1 MPLSWNEI
9 KARAAAFVN
18 EWAPI
23 VIGAD
28 KAPAA
33 REEAD
38 AQSFQ
43 IEFFNIFGVDRKKVA
58 IFEDKVKLYRDRQ
71 QGLFDGAPPGTGY
84 IDLLW
89 KGRILIEMKSP
100 GKDLEHA
107 YEQAKSYALALD
119 KKDFPKA
126 ILICDFVNFH
136 YYNLLEDGKL
146 YRFQLSELP
155 ENIELFGDLAGYKEI
170 DPFKR
175 WDPVNIEAAV
185 KMGELHNRLKEIGYS
200 GHQLEL
206 YLVRLMFCLFAD
218 DTGIFEPP
226 NIFNKYII
234 ERTSEDGSD
243 LAMHIQKIFEVLN
256 KPKDKRLKTIDEQL
270 NLFPYVNGHLFE
282 EQLEC
287 ADFDRPM
294 RDTLINSCTL
304 DWSKISPAIFGAMFQ
319 SVMNDDERHDI
330 GAHYTSE
337 ENILKLIHPL
347 FLDGLR
353 DEFDKIKKLSQALRR
368 ERLVKFHD
376 KLASLTFFDPA
387 CGCGNFLVISYRE
400 LRLLELEVLELLL
413 GKDRVF
419 DIHGEIKVNV
429 NQFYGIEIEEFPA
442 QIAQVAL
449 WLVDHQMNLLVRE
462 RFGTYFVRIPL
473 TAAASIH
480 NTNALTT
487 DWETVIPKSEL
498 SYILGNPP
506 FLGSKVMS
514 DSQRKEVTAIF
525 SGVKNG
531 AILDYVT
538 CWYKKAAQYIQ
549 GTEIEVAFVSTNS
562 ICQGEQVPI
571 LWPELMNKHGIKINF
586 AHQTFKW
593 SNEARGKAAVYCVII
608 GFSLADREEKKIYQ
622 YATVTG
628 EPAETSAKQINAY
641 LVDFDMIFIISR
653 SKPLCNVPPMNFG
666 NMPLDGG
673 HLLLSDS
680 EKEDFIK
687 KEPKAETYIK
697 PLISAREFL
706 NGMRR
711 WCIWLV
717 DADPADLRK
726 MPEVLKRVE
735 AVKNFRLASI
745 APSTRNHAAT
755 PSLFRDRNH
764 PDYFIV
770 VPRVSSET
778 RKYIPMGFFD
788 HNSIASDTC
797 MIIPNGTA
805 YHFGILTST
814 MHMAWMRYVC
824 GRLKSDYRYSKDI
837 VYNNF
842 PWPNP
847 TEKQKETIEKAA
859 QEILETRAKF
869 PNASLADLYDP
880 VAMPPALT
888 KAHQKLDKAVE
899 AAYSRSFVD
908 DGQRVAFLFE
918 LYQKIS
924 GELFVERKRGKRG

>member
-9 KARAAAFVN
+9 KARAAAFVLD
-18 EWAPI
+18 WK
-23 VIGAD
+23 D
-28 KAPAA
+28 KAPSA

-58 IFEDKVKLYRDRQ
+58 VFENKVKLYRDRQ
-71 QGLFDGAPPGTGY
+71 GLFADSASPSGY

-89 KGRILIEMKSP
+89 KGHILIEMKSP
-100 GKDLEHA
+100 GKDLEKA
-107 YEQAKSYALALD
+107 FEQAKGYALALD

-136 YYNLLEDGKL
+136 YYNLLEDGKR
-146 YRFQLSELP
+146 YRFQLAQLP
-155 ENIELFGDLAGYKEI
+155 EHIELFGDLAGYREI
-170 DPFKR
+170 DPFKS

-185 KMGELHNRLKEIGYS
+185 KMGELHNRLREIGYS
-200 GHQLEL
+200 DHQLEL

-226 NIFNKYII
+226 NLFNRYIM
-234 ERTSEDGSD
+234 ERTAEDGSD
-243 LAMHIQKIFEVLN
+243 LAMHLQRIFEVLN
-256 KPKDKRLKTIDEQL
+256 EPKDQRLQNIDEQL
-270 NLFPYVNGHLFE
+270 NQFPYINGQLFNE
-282 EQLEC
+282 TIKT
-287 ADFDRPM
+287 AAFDRPM
-294 RDTLINSCTL
+294 RDTLIECCTL

-337 ENILKLIHPL
+337 ENILKVIRPL

-353 DEFDKIKKLSQALRR
+353 DEFAKIKKLTPGSRR
-368 ERLVKFHD
+368 ERLIGFHD
-376 KLASLTFFDPA
+376 RLASLTFFDPA

-413 GKDRVF
+413 GQEKVLDV
-419 DIHGEIKVNV
+419 DTEIKVNV

-462 RFGTYFVRIPL
+462 RFGVYFVRIPL
-473 TAAASIH
+473 TASASIH
-480 NTNALTT
+480 HGNALAL
-487 DWETVIPKSEL
+487 DWESIIVKTEL

-506 FLGSKVMS
+506 FLGSKVMNEL
-514 DSQRKEVTAIF
+514 QRKEVTTIF
-525 SGVKNG
+525 QGVKNC

-538 CWYKKAAQYIQ
+538 CWYKKAAEYIQ
-549 GTEIEVAFVSTNS
+549 GTDIEVAFVSTNS
-562 ICQGEQVPI
+562 ICQGEQVPV
-571 LWPELMNKHGIKINF
+571 LWPELMNRHGVKINL

-608 GFSLADREEKKIYQ
+608 GFSLADRGAKKIFQ

-628 EPAETSAKQINAY
+628 EPMETAVKQINAY
-641 LVDFDMIFIISR
+641 LVDFDTIFITSR
-653 SKPLCNVPPMNFG
+653 SKPLCNVPPMSFG

-673 HLLLSDS
+673 HLLLLD
-680 EKEDFIK
+680 EDKREFIK
-687 KEPKAETYIK
+687 LEPKAEKYIM

-706 NGMRR
+706 NGMQR

-717 DADPADLRK
+717 DAEPGELRK
-726 MPEVLKRVE
+726 MPEVLKRID
-735 AVKNFRLASI
+735 AVKQFRLASV
-745 APSTRNHAAT
+745 APSTRDHAAT
-755 PSLFRDRNH
+755 PSLFRDRNRS
-764 PDYFIV
+764 DSFII

-797 MIIPNGTA
+797 MTIPNGTVF
-805 YHFGILTST
+805 HFGVLTST
-814 MHMAWMRYVC
+814 MHMAWTRYVC

-847 TEKQKETIEKAA
+847 TEKQKAEIENAA
-859 QEILETRAKF
+859 GNVLDARAKF
-869 PNASLADLYDP
+869 PNSSLADLYDP
-880 VAMPPALT
+880 VAMPPALA

-899 AAYSRSFVD
+899 ASYGRTFD
-908 DGQRVAFLFE
+908 DDVQRVAFLFE
-918 LYQKIS
+918 LYQKLA
-924 GELFVERKRGKRG
+924 GELFVEEKKRGKGRKV